1 MNKEERKTEQN
12 YIKNGEKGLK
22 NAYDWIIY
30 SRFFQ
35 GGLRSDL
42 DPDKTLTK
50 AFFSPPPFISL
61 YFCLSDDLVNIILS
75 IPV

>member
-50 AFFSPPPFISL
+50 AFFSPPPVHLSL
-61 YFCLSDDLVNIILS
+61 FLFV
-75 IPV
+75 

>member
-30 SRFFQ
+30 FQ
-35 GGLRSDL
+35 GRLRSDL
-42 DPDKTLTK
+42 DPDKTLTI
-50 AFFSPPPFISL
+50 AFFSPPFISL
-61 YFCLSDDLVNIILS
+61 SFCLSDDLVNIILS
-75 IPV
+75 ISV